1 MKFASLAVLLVALA
15 LPVAVSAQ
23 VVQQQPVQAQGQ
35 RGPAT
40 AQYQRWT
47 KRLAG
52 INLSSQQQQQVQS
65 LLDQF
70 AAQHPAGSPRDK
82 AGDRSSVTTWARDLR
97 LELGQVPAHALGDER
112 RQGAVGVAEHQDA
125 IRPQVF
131 EQSLGFGQ
139 DDSGRVWFTEA

>member
-82 AGDRSSVTTWARDLR
+82 AGS
-97 LELGQVPAHALGDER
+97 HALG
-112 RQGAVGVAEHQDA
+112 QQIFGVLNPQQQAQLHQNIQA
-125 IRPQVF
+125 
-131 EQSLGFGQ
+131 L
-139 DDSGRVWFTEA
+139 